1 VADDDRFRPRPGTPR
16 AKGGDRIP
24 RFTTKVLH
32 AVSIAGPTVKA
43 GTVGRGRRTLRMGR
57 GQVAAKLAG
66 QALGT
71 RSRRVVIKARL
82 VNLKRAG
89 PRSTV
94 THIRY
99 LEREGVTRD
108 GTPGRAYGALEDDTD
123 TREFEERGRGDRHQ
137 FRFIVSAEDAEDIG
151 ELRAFTRELMDQM
164 ERDLGTKLE
173 WIAVDHWDT
182 DNPHS
187 HIVLRGKDDAG
198 EDLII
203 APDYISR
210 GMQARAR
217 ELATEWL
224 GLRTEVEIRQ
234 SLTREVTQERWTSLD
249 MQIARQLDQGR
260 IDVGAAMS
268 NWEGSDRSLL
278 IGRLRHLATMGLAE
292 RVGADTWAVVPNAEH
307 TLRTLSERGDIVRT
321 MQRALGRTQ
330 RELVIFDPKRSQP
343 VIGRIADKGLTDELS
358 DRAYV
363 IVDGV
368 DGRAHYARLA
378 SNADLAEL
386 PMGGIIELRGVTE
399 PRRVDRSIAEMA
411 IDGVYR
417 TEQARQRL
425 EHASPPVRN
434 PASVIEAQVRRL
446 ELLRRGNVVER
457 LDDGSWRVPQDLPE
471 TAMRYDQTR
480 FSGVQPVVRSHL
492 PVERQVRAVGVTWL
506 DEQFVRDSTPPSS
519 VGFGAVAQRALDER
533 KMFLVEQGLAERR
546 GQHVVLARNLLSTLR
561 ATEVEAAARRIESDT
576 GLNYRPIVDGDRASG
591 TYRRS
596 LLLVSG
602 RFAMI
607 DDGMGFSLVPW
618 RPVIEARLG
627 QSVSAIVRGPTV
639 SWEIGRGLSR

>member
-1 VADDDRFRPRPGTPR
+1 
-16 AKGGDRIP
+16 
-24 RFTTKVLH
+24 
-32 AVSIAGPTVKA
+32 
-43 GTVGRGRRTLRMGR
+43 
-57 GQVAAKLAG
+57 
-66 QALGT
+66 
-71 RSRRVVIKARL
+71 
-82 VNLKRAG
+82 
-89 PRSTV
+89 
-94 THIRY
+94 
-99 LEREGVTRD
+99 
-108 GTPGRAYGALEDDTD
+108 
-123 TREFEERGRGDRHQ
+123 
-137 FRFIVSAEDAEDIG
+137 
-151 ELRAFTRELMDQM
+151 
-164 ERDLGTKLE
+164 
-173 WIAVDHWDT
+173 
-182 DNPHS
+182 
-187 HIVLRGKDDAG
+187 
-198 EDLII
+198 
-203 APDYISR
+203 
-210 GMQARAR
+210 
-217 ELATEWL
+217 
-224 GLRTEVEIRQ
+224 
-234 SLTREVTQERWTSLD
+234 
-249 MQIARQLDQGR
+249 
-260 IDVGAAMS
+260 
-268 NWEGSDRSLL
+268 
-278 IGRLRHLATMGLAE
+278 
-292 RVGADTWAVVPNAEH
+292 
-307 TLRTLSERGDIVRT
+307 
-321 MQRALGRTQ
+321 MQRALGQTQ

-343 VIGRIADKGLTDELS
+343 VIGRIADKGLNDELS

-368 DGRAHYARLA
+368 DGRAHYARLT
-378 SNADLAEL
+378 SNADLADI
-386 PMGGIIELRGVTE
+386 PMGGIVELRGVTE
-399 PRRVDRSIAEMA
+399 PRRVDRSIAGMA

-417 TEQARQRL
+417 TELARQRL

-506 DEQFVRDSTPPSS
+506 DEQFVRGLTPPSS
-519 VGFGAVAQRALDER
+519 VGFGAVVQRALDER

-561 ATEVEAAARRIESDT
+561 TTEVEAAARRIESDT

-607 DDGMGFSLVPW
+607 DDGVGFSLVPW